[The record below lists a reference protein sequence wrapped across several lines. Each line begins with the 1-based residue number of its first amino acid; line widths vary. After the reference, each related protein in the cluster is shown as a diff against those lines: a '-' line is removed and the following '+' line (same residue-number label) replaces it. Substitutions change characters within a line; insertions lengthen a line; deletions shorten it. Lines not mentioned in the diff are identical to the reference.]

1 LRPSQ
6 GGIRDEDPLYLL
18 LGGEF
23 ADIERTVYHFASA
36 AVLYLG
42 NRGVGYMKVIMLRS
56 NPIDPDVRL
65 QKEAKTLADA
75 GHDVTLLGWQ
85 RFGDAPIQEEQYH
98 YTIKRLKFRAPIEK
112 TVIFYLP
119 IWWTLAFLW
128 LLKEDWD
135 VVHAAD
141 LDTYIPAFFAAKIKR
156 KSLVYDI
163 FDFYAD
169 MVPLPAFVRNCVAT
183 FDILLMK
190 FADAVIVV
198 DPSRLKQIGKEGDSS
213 INIIYNSPMDP
224 PTLSMTGMQKVQQ
237 APFKIF
243 YAGILGEGRDFETV
257 IQATRGIREVRVEF
271 AGFGY
276 YAEHLRSL
284 SERESHVTFIGT
296 IPYDEVIRRTLQ
308 SDLLFALYDPNVP
321 NNRYASPNKLF
332 EAMMCG
338 KPILVSDGTAMADI
352 VKEEECGLV
361 VPYGD
366 VDAIKHAILTL
377 KNDPVLCRRLGE
389 NGRRAY
395 ETKYNWKIME
405 ERLLE
410 IYRRLDPA
418 QRQAGAIVS
427 SEPHTTRHRL

>member
-1 LRPSQ
+1 
-6 GGIRDEDPLYLL
+6 
-18 LGGEF
+18 
-23 ADIERTVYHFASA
+23 
-36 AVLYLG
+36 
-42 NRGVGYMKVIMLRS
+42 MKVVMLRS

-65 QKEAKTLADA
+65 EKEAKTLADA

-85 RFGDAPIQEEQYH
+85 RFGDAPVQEEQYH
-98 YTIKRLKFRAPIEK
+98 YIIKRLKFRAPIEK

-119 IWWTLAFLW
+119 MWWTLAFLW

-141 LDTYIPAFFAAKIKR
+141 LDTYIPALFATKIKR
-156 KSLVYDI
+156 KQLVYDI

-183 FDILLMK
+183 FDIFLMR
-190 FADAVIVV
+190 FADAIIVV

-213 INIIYNSPMDP
+213 ISVIYNSPMDP
-224 PTLSMTGMQKVQQ
+224 PISSMTDMQKAQQ

-243 YAGILGEGRDFETV
+243 YAGVLGEGRDFETV
-257 IQATRGIREVRVEF
+257 AQAAKDIREVRVEF

-284 SERESHVTFIGT
+284 SEQEPHVTFIGT
-296 IPYDEVIRRTLQ
+296 IPYDEVIQKTLE
-308 SDLLFALYDPNVP
+308 SDLLFALYDPDVP

-332 EAMMCG
+332 EAMMSG
-338 KPILVSDGTAMADI
+338 KPILVSDETAMAEI
-352 VKEEECGLV
+352 VREEDCGLV

-366 VDAIKHAILTL
+366 IGAIKHAICTL
-377 KNDPVLCRRLGE
+377 KNDPALCKHLGE
-389 NGRRAY
+389 NGRKAY
-395 ETKYNWKIME
+395 ETKYSWRIME

-410 IYRRLDPA
+410 VYEKLDPE
-418 QRQAGAIVS
+418 QRRAGAIAHS
-427 SEPHTTRHRL
+427 SPNTARHRL